1 MLEVKDISASKDG
14 QTLFRGVSFTVADGE
29 AAAVSGDQ
37 GGSLTLLLHAIMG
50 LYPLDEGHVSI
61 DGELLTPLSAG
72 EFRKLMAYIPTET
85 PQTGGTVEAL
95 LRLPFGLEANRAKPF
110 SRQSLLEEWR
120 LLGLDEGVLRQRV
133 ADISAQERQLAM
145 LSLPAFWPN
154 PSSWWTVWR
163 RWPGQTPRLWQPTT
177 CSGSPGAALRWW
189 QWPAAAR
196 FPPGLKS
203 TSALAFR
210 RILTASVTPSGGIRH
225 QKLHLLYIVLYQS
238 R

>member
-1 MLEVKDISASKDG
+1 MLEVKDLSASKDG

-61 DGELLTPLSAG
+61 DGELLTPLSAV

-120 LLGLDEGVLRQRV
+120 LLGLDDGVLRQRV

-145 LSLPAFWPN
+145 LSLAGVMAKPIVLVDSMAALVGTN
-154 PSSWWTVWR
+154 GEALAADYLLRLARRGSSVVAVA
-163 RWPGQTPRLWQPTT
+163 G
-177 CSGSPGAALRWW
+177 SGSFPE
-189 QWPAAAR
+189 R
-196 FPPGLKS
+196 FEKHISL
-203 TSALAFR
+203 TSAAF
-210 RILTASVTPSGGIRH
+210 
-225 QKLHLLYIVLYQS
+225 
-238 R
+238 

>member
-1 MLEVKDISASKDG
+1 MLEVKDLSASKDG
-14 QTLFRGVSFTVADGE
+14 QTLFRGVSFTVDDGE

-61 DGELLTPLSAG
+61 DGELLTPLSAV

-145 LSLPAFWPN
+145 LSLAGVLAKPIVLVDSMAALAGTTGEALAADYLLRLARRG
-154 PSSWWTVWR
+154 SSVVAVA
-163 RWPGQTPRLWQPTT
+163 G
-177 CSGSPGAALRWW
+177 SGSFPE
-189 QWPAAAR
+189 R
-196 FPPGLKS
+196 FEKHISL
-203 TSALAFR
+203 TSAAF
-210 RILTASVTPSGGIRH
+210 
-225 QKLHLLYIVLYQS
+225 
-238 R
+238 

>member
-1 MLEVKDISASKDG
+1 MLEVKDISTSKDG

-29 AAAVSGDQ
+29 AAAVSGGQ
-37 GGSLTLLLHAIMG
+37 GGGLTLLLHAIMG

-72 EFRKLMAYIPTET
+72 EFRKLMTYIPTET

-95 LRLPFGLEANRAKPF
+95 LRLPFGLEANRKKPF

-145 LSLPAFWPN
+145 LSLAGVLAKPIVLVDSMAALAGTTGEALAADYLLRLARRG
-154 PSSWWTVWR
+154 SSVVAVA
-163 RWPGQTPRLWQPTT
+163 G
-177 CSGSPGAALRWW
+177 SGSFPERFEKHISLASAA
-189 QWPAAAR
+189 
-196 FPPGLKS
+196 F
-203 TSALAFR
+203 
-210 RILTASVTPSGGIRH
+210 
-225 QKLHLLYIVLYQS
+225 
-238 R
+238 

>member
-1 MLEVKDISASKDG
+1 MTVFKRKNRDFNISIMLEVKDLSASKDG
-14 QTLFRGVSFTVADGE
+14 QTLFRGVSFTVDDGE

-72 EFRKLMAYIPTET
+72 EFRKLMTYIPTET

-95 LRLPFGLEANRAKPF
+95 LRLPFGLEANRKKPF

-145 LSLPAFWPN
+145 LSLAGVLAKPIVLVDSMAALAGTTGEALAADYLLRLARRG
-154 PSSWWTVWR
+154 SSVVAVA
-163 RWPGQTPRLWQPTT
+163 G
-177 CSGSPGAALRWW
+177 SGSFPERFEKHISLASAA
-189 QWPAAAR
+189 
-196 FPPGLKS
+196 F
-203 TSALAFR
+203 
-210 RILTASVTPSGGIRH
+210 
-225 QKLHLLYIVLYQS
+225 
-238 R
+238 